1 MRRRKRSHER
11 RVGAADPSRPS
22 AAGVSRQL
30 KPRRPTSLE
39 ESLGRTGPC
48 FARSMRRGALV
59 AARSARRRS
68 RRKSACLERSARKRV
83 DLRQHYVERRGSRT
97 KRAIPTSPKMRRP
110 LESSMVLSVETTL
123 QHPRRGL
130 IKLEDT
136 VAVMEIGH
144 DVFDDRARG
153 WNSAAA
159 KPPGR

>member
-1 MRRRKRSHER
+1 
-11 RVGAADPSRPS
+11 
-22 AAGVSRQL
+22 
-30 KPRRPTSLE
+30 
-39 ESLGRTGPC
+39 
-48 FARSMRRGALV
+48 
-59 AARSARRRS
+59 
-68 RRKSACLERSARKRV
+68 
-83 DLRQHYVERRGSRT
+83 
-97 KRAIPTSPKMRRP
+97 MRRP

-130 IKLEDT
+130 IELEDT